1 MYEFTY
7 ENNGTNTYLVYEIGS
22 EDKIDSMSLGM
33 ITNNKIPGIAPTI
46 FTQMDQNKYIK
57 YNVSSKITLQ
67 ALFSG
72 TVNRKRMI
80 GSFKGIVDAFLSA
93 EDYMLDN
100 SSIILDVNYIFIDV
114 STNEVSMIL
123 LPMVGKQRTSA
134 ELCEFFKDKV
144 YSIQSDVSED
154 CSHVAKMLNYL
165 NSSATFSLDSF
176 KTLLQGLDGTHTT
189 SSINLVKPVNQ
200 IPAAAPVTVPPVTN
214 PVVSAPVVTP
224 QQPIIQTMAAPAAP
238 APVVPAAPA
247 PVVPAPA
254 PVNSAP
260 QVNNPPKAAGG
271 MAVPPKAAGGMA
283 VPPKASTN
291 AKANVNTTTT
301 DGKDISLFYLLQHY
315 NSDNAAAYKAQKE
328 AKKAAKAG
336 AQPPKN
342 QAAPAKPPKN
352 GKAQAAPVAQ
362 APIAPAPVVQASP
375 VPVQAPAAM
384 PQMAVPPQPQVAVP
398 QPQMQPQQFVTMPQT
413 PIGSNFGETTVLGGG
428 VAGETTVLG
437 QANANF
443 SSQPANPVLVRV
455 KNSEVIRINKFPFR
469 VGKERSFVDYFIG
482 DNTAVS
488 RSHAEFIKKDGSY
501 FVKDMNSTNHTFV
514 NGNMIQSGIDVQIN
528 VGDHIKFA
536 NEEFE
541 FKLI

>member
-1 MYEFTY
+1 
-7 ENNGTNTYLVYEIGS
+7 
-22 EDKIDSMSLGM
+22 
-33 ITNNKIPGIAPTI
+33 
-46 FTQMDQNKYIK
+46 MDQNKFIK
-57 YNVSSKITLQ
+57 FNVSSKITLQ

-100 SSIILDVNYIFIDV
+100 SSIILDVNYIFFDV
-114 STNEVSMIL
+114 STNEVTMIL
-123 LPMVGKQRTSA
+123 LPMVGKQKTNT

-165 NSSATFSLDSF
+165 NSSSTFTLDSF
-176 KTLLQGLDGTHTT
+176 KTLLQGLDDSNT
-189 SSINLVKPVNQ
+189 SSAGISLTKPVNQ
-200 IPAAAPVTVPPVTN
+200 IPAAPITVAP
-214 PVVSAPVVTP
+214 VSAPVAATPVVAPVTAP
-224 QQPIIQTMAAPAAP
+224 QQPVVQPPLVPAAPVVPVPAPSP
-238 APVVPAAPA
+238 APVVAK
-247 PVVPAPA
+247 
-254 PVNSAP
+254 SAP

-291 AKANVNTTTT
+291 ANAAVNTTTP

-328 AKKAAKAG
+328 AKKAAKAA

-342 QAAPAKPPKN
+342 QAAPAKPPKK
-352 GKAQAAPVAQ
+352 GKVPASPV
-362 APIAPAPVVQASP
+362 APAPAVPGAP
-375 VPVQAPAAM
+375 VPVQNPAVM
-384 PQMAVPPQPQVAVP
+384 PPMAVPPQAQAV
-398 QPQMQPQQFVTMPQT
+398 PQMQPQMQQQPIVTMPQA
-413 PIGSNFGETTVLGGG
+413 PISGSNFGETTVLGGG

-437 QANANF
+437 QSNANV
-443 SSQPANPVLVRV
+443 SNQPANPVLVRV

-488 RSHAEFIKKDGSY
+488 RSHAEIVKQSGSY

>member
-33 ITNNKIPGIAPTI
+33 ITNNKIPGLAPTI
-46 FTQMDQNKYIK
+46 FTQMDQNKFIK
-57 YNVSSKITLQ
+57 FNVSSKITLQ

-100 SSIILDVNYIFIDV
+100 SSIILDVNYIFFDV
-114 STNEVSMIL
+114 STNEVTMIL
-123 LPMVGKQRTSA
+123 LPMVGKQKTNT

-165 NSSATFSLDSF
+165 NSSSTFTLDSF
-176 KTLLQGLDGTHTT
+176 KTLLQGLDDSNT
-189 SSINLVKPVNQ
+189 SSAGISLTKPVNQ
-200 IPAAAPVTVPPVTN
+200 IPAAPITVAP
-214 PVVSAPVVTP
+214 VSAPVAATPVVAPVTAT
-224 QQPIIQTMAAPAAP
+224 QQPVVQP
-238 APVVPAAPA
+238 PVVPAAPVVPVPAPSPA
-247 PVVPAPA
+247 PVVAK
-254 PVNSAP
+254 SAP

-291 AKANVNTTTT
+291 ANAAVNTTTP

-328 AKKAAKAG
+328 AKKAAKAA

-342 QAAPAKPPKN
+342 QAAPAKPPKK
-352 GKAQAAPVAQ
+352 GKAPASPA
-362 APIAPAPVVQASP
+362 APAPAVPGAP
-375 VPVQAPAAM
+375 VPVQNPAVM
-384 PQMAVPPQPQVAVP
+384 PPMTVPPQAV
-398 QPQMQPQQFVTMPQT
+398 PQMQPQMQQQPIVTMPQA
-413 PIGSNFGETTVLGGG
+413 PISGSNFGETTVLGGG

-437 QANANF
+437 QSNANV
-443 SSQPANPVLVRV
+443 SNQPANPVLVRV

-488 RSHAEFIKKDGSY
+488 RSHAEIVKQSGSY

>member
-7 ENNGTNTYLVYEIGS
+7 ENNGTNTYLVYEIRS

-165 NSSATFSLDSF
+165 NSSATFTLDSF
-176 KTLLQGLDGTHTT
+176 KTLLQGLDGTNT
-189 SSINLVKPVNQ
+189 STGVNIVKPVNQ
-200 IPAAAPVTVPPVTN
+200 IPAAPVSVAPVSAPIA
-214 PVVSAPVVTP
+214 SAPVVAPVTAP
-224 QQPIIQTMAAPAAP
+224 QQPVVQSQVAP
-238 APVVPAAPA
+238 APVTT
-247 PVVPAPA
+247 VPAPA
-254 PVNSAP
+254 PAPAPAVVKSTP

-291 AKANVNTTTT
+291 AKAVVNTTTP

-328 AKKAAKAG
+328 AKKAAKAA

-342 QAAPAKPPKN
+342 QAAPAKPPKK
-352 GKAQAAPVAQ
+352 GKAPATPV
-362 APIAPAPVVQASP
+362 APAPAVPVAP
-375 VPVQAPAAM
+375 VPTQIPSAM
-384 PQMAVPPQPQVAVP
+384 PPVSAVP
-398 QPQMQPQQFVTMPQT
+398 QGQPAPQMMPPMQPQQAVSMPQT

>member
-33 ITNNKIPGIAPTI
+33 ITNNKIPGLAPTI
-46 FTQMDQNKYIK
+46 FTQMDQNKFIK
-57 YNVSSKITLQ
+57 FNVSSKITLQ

-100 SSIILDVNYIFIDV
+100 SSIILDVNYIFFDV
-114 STNEVSMIL
+114 STNEVTMIL
-123 LPMVGKQRTSA
+123 LPMVGKQKTNT

-165 NSSATFSLDSF
+165 NSSSTFTLDSF
-176 KTLLQGLDGTHTT
+176 KTLLQGLDDSNT
-189 SSINLVKPVNQ
+189 SSAGISLTKPVNQ
-200 IPAAAPVTVPPVTN
+200 IPAAPITVAP
-214 PVVSAPVVTP
+214 VSAPVAATPVVAPVTAP
-224 QQPIIQTMAAPAAP
+224 QQPVVQP
-238 APVVPAAPA
+238 PVVPAAPVVPVPAPSPA
-247 PVVPAPA
+247 PVVAK
-254 PVNSAP
+254 SAP

-291 AKANVNTTTT
+291 ANAAVNTTTP

-328 AKKAAKAG
+328 AKKAAKAA

-342 QAAPAKPPKN
+342 QAAPAKPPKK
-352 GKAQAAPVAQ
+352 GKVPASPV
-362 APIAPAPVVQASP
+362 APAPAVPGAP
-375 VPVQAPAAM
+375 VPVQNPAVM
-384 PQMAVPPQPQVAVP
+384 PPMAVPPQAQAV
-398 QPQMQPQQFVTMPQT
+398 PQMQPQMQQQPIVTMPQA
-413 PIGSNFGETTVLGGG
+413 PISGSNFGETTVLGGG

-437 QANANF
+437 QSNANV
-443 SSQPANPVLVRV
+443 SNQPANPVLVRV

-488 RSHAEFIKKDGSY
+488 RSHAEIVKQSGSY

>member
-33 ITNNKIPGIAPTI
+33 ITNNKIPGLAPTI
-46 FTQMDQNKYIK
+46 FTQMDQNKFIK
-57 YNVSSKITLQ
+57 FNVSSKITLQ

-100 SSIILDVNYIFIDV
+100 SSIILDVNYIFFDV
-114 STNEVSMIL
+114 STNEVTMIL
-123 LPMVGKQRTSA
+123 LPMVGKQKTNT

-165 NSSATFSLDSF
+165 NSSSTFTLDSF
-176 KTLLQGLDGTHTT
+176 KTLLQGLDDSNT
-189 SSINLVKPVNQ
+189 SSAGISLTKPVNQ
-200 IPAAAPVTVPPVTN
+200 IPAAPITVAP
-214 PVVSAPVVTP
+214 VSAPVAATPVVAPVTAP
-224 QQPIIQTMAAPAAP
+224 QQPVVQP
-238 APVVPAAPA
+238 PVVPAAPVVPVPAPSPA
-247 PVVPAPA
+247 PVVAK
-254 PVNSAP
+254 SAP

-291 AKANVNTTTT
+291 ANAAVNTTTP

-328 AKKAAKAG
+328 AKKAAKAA

-342 QAAPAKPPKN
+342 QAAPAKPPKK
-352 GKAQAAPVAQ
+352 GKVPASPV
-362 APIAPAPVVQASP
+362 APAPAVPGAP
-375 VPVQAPAAM
+375 VPVQNPAVM
-384 PQMAVPPQPQVAVP
+384 PPMTVPPQAQAV
-398 QPQMQPQQFVTMPQT
+398 PQMQPQMQQQPIVTMPQA
-413 PIGSNFGETTVLGGG
+413 PISGSNFGETTVLGGG

-437 QANANF
+437 QSNANV
-443 SSQPANPVLVRV
+443 SNQPANPVLVRV

-488 RSHAEFIKKDGSY
+488 RSHAEIVKQSGSY

>member
-33 ITNNKIPGIAPTI
+33 ITNNKIPGLAPTI

-57 YNVSSKITLQ
+57 FNVSSKITLQ

-100 SSIILDVNYIFIDV
+100 SSIILDVNYIFFDV

-123 LPMVGKQRTSA
+123 LPMVGKPRTSA
-134 ELCEFFKDKV
+134 EICEFFKDKV

-165 NSSATFSLDSF
+165 NSSATFTLDSF
-176 KTLLQGLDGTHTT
+176 KTLLQGLDGSNT
-189 SSINLVKPVNQ
+189 SSAGISLAKSVNQ
-200 IPAAAPVTVPPVTN
+200 IPAAPITAVPVSTPVAATPVVAPVT
-214 PVVSAPVVTP
+214 AP
-224 QQPIIQTMAAPAAP
+224 QQPVVQP
-238 APVVPAAPA
+238 PVVPAAPVA
-247 PVVPAPA
+247 PVPAPA
-254 PVNSAP
+254 PAPAPVVAKSAP

-291 AKANVNTTTT
+291 ANAAVNTTTP

-328 AKKAAKAG
+328 AKKAAKAA

-352 GKAQAAPVAQ
+352 GKAPATPA
-362 APIAPAPVVQASP
+362 APAPAVPGAAVQ
-375 VPVQAPAAM
+375 VQNPAAM
-384 PQMAVPPQPQVAVP
+384 PQMSVPPQVQAIPQM
-398 QPQMQPQQFVTMPQT
+398 QPQMQPQPIVTMPQA
-413 PIGSNFGETTVLGGG
+413 PIGGTNFGETTVLGGG

-437 QANANF
+437 QANANV
-443 SSQPANPVLVRV
+443 SNQPANPVLVRV

-488 RSHAEFIKKDGSY
+488 RSHAEIVKQNGSY
-501 FVKDMNSTNHTFV
+501 FVKDMNSTKHTFV

-528 VGDHIKFA
+528 VGDHLKFA